1 MNKFVLPVLTVATL
15 LSSMPAQ
22 AQIVGYPD
30 PFMPFF
36 DTMMFNPQKFETRQV
51 LGPRM
56 DVADL
61 KDKIEVKAEL
71 PGMDENDVTLT
82 CENGIL
88 TLSGE
93 RKQEKEEQSKDY
105 YLKEMSSGSF
115 SRSIR
120 LPKNV
125 DESKIDAV
133 FKKGILTI
141 TIPKTEIKEETAKKI
156 PIKKGE

>member
-1 MNKFVLPVLTVATL
+1 MKKYMLPMLTAAAL
-15 LSSMPAQ
+15 LSSVPVQ
-22 AQIVGYPD
+22 AQIIYPD
-30 PFMPFF
+30 PFFDPMFFKPQRF
-36 DTMMFNPQKFETRQV
+36 DTQQIV
-51 LGPRM
+51 DPRM
-56 DVADL
+56 DVANL
-61 KDKIEVKAEL
+61 KDKIEIKAEL

-88 TLSGE
+88 TLSGV
-93 RKQEKEEQSKDY
+93 RKQETEEQSKDY
-105 YLKEMSSGSF
+105 YLKETSSGSF

-141 TIPKTEIKEETAKKI
+141 TIPKTEVKEESAKKI

>member
-1 MNKFVLPVLTVATL
+1 MNKLMLPLLTAVTL
-15 LSSMPAQ
+15 LSSMPVQ
-22 AQIVGYPD
+22 AQIIYPD
-30 PFMPFF
+30 PFFDPMFF
-36 DTMMFNPQKFETRQV
+36 KPQKIETQHFIE
-51 LGPRM
+51 PRM
-56 DVADL
+56 DVANL
-61 KDKIEVKAEL
+61 KDKIEIKAEL

-88 TLSGE
+88 TLSGV
-93 RKQEKEEQSKDY
+93 RQQEKEEQSKDY
-105 YLKEMSSGSF
+105 YLKEISSGSF

-125 DESKIDAV
+125 DDSKIDAV